1 MADLFPNA
9 PKEYAFTGEE
19 LVLEAQ
25 REHGMRVDVYSRRVA
40 DNKMTQAEADK
51 RIAQQMAI
59 IKILQAHALGKVFKE
74 PA

>member
-9 PKEYAFTGEE
+9 QREYVFTGEE

-25 REHGMRVDVYSRRVA
+25 REHGMRISVYENRVR
-40 DNKMTQAEADK
+40 DGKMSQAEADK
-51 RIAQQMAI
+51 RIAQQQAI

>member
-1 MADLFPNA
+1 MADLFPKS
-9 PKEYAFTGEE
+9 PREYAFTGEE

-25 REHGMRVDVYSRRVA
+25 REHGMRIDVYSRRVA
-40 DNKMTQAEADK
+40 DGKMTQAEADK

-59 IKILQAHALGKVFKE
+59 IKILQAHALGKTFKE